1 MLSGLKF
8 IPRDQVDKAQN
19 EDLDDS
25 RRKGKNASSKKEKGR
40 RKKKSSRHGSSDED
54 DLERIGKGSRK
65 KKKWYSSEEC
75 SSYSTGEESQGSS
88 DEDEK
93 KSRNRK
99 KDKKRYGDFSGD
111 EARDRSKKK
120 SRSGTKDYSSEDYS
134 LSNSDDEQKDGRS
147 GREDKQ
153 RKGSKTR
160 GRSKGSQRGSEM
172 ESVRDDLT
180 GHGRGSQSVDSSNT
194 VRKEMGLEWMLR
206 PKENIEREPAT
217 TSDQLEEPQAEE
229 EKREHPRELNPYLK
243 NNGTGYPEDE
253 DGKKAGGNHLMS
265 SAVIGD
271 GGASWRL
278 KALKRAQE
286 QAARDGRNFEE
297 VVEERWGSVG
307 QLAVSVAS
315 RTAASSRA
323 HLHAIYNRKRGLTGE
338 HQTVVEDD
346 NEKKHGKN
354 TDRESLRDGSRR
366 RPDMKVPK
374 LHDSLS
380 WGKRKGQTMSS
391 KDSSLISSALS
402 SLNKFAN
409 DGSFMNEVTRQQD
422 DEPGGSVGSPHS
434 ERKVESESVSLES
447 QKPSASFTVSNQ
459 GLSANQLVAKAL
471 QLRLKGKHEEAE
483 KLMKEAEIIKAKQ
496 VAEEESSRQSSER
509 NTRRYT
515 THDTSVRQR
524 KKEDDADMH
533 LAQTIVQNKKFSIS
547 AQADDEYDFDDGPRR
562 KGRNKGGNEQKLNEK
577 TNFSR
582 RILTQQERCK
592 FCFENPNR
600 PRHLVVAIANFTYLS
615 LPHWQ
620 SVATGHCCILTL
632 QHELATRAVDNNVW
646 DEIRNFKKCL
656 IMMFAKQEKDV
667 VFLETVMGLAQQRRH
682 CLVECIPLPQDIAK
696 QAPLYFKKAID
707 EAEDEWSQHNSKKL
721 IDTSVKGLR
730 GSVPKD
736 FPYFHVE
743 FGLNKGFVHVI
754 DDEQQFKANFGLN
767 VIRGMLKLPEEDSY
781 GRRKHDSEETQRQA
795 VSSFA
800 RDWAPFDWTKQLE

>member
-8 IPRDQVDKAQN
+8 VPRDQVDKAQN
-19 EDLDDS
+19 EDLNDS
-25 RRKGKNASSKKEKGR
+25 RRERNNPVGKKERGR
-40 RKKKSSRHGSSDED
+40 RKKKSYRHGSSDED
-54 DLERIGKGSRK
+54 DLERIGKGSRN
-65 KKKWYSSEEC
+65 KKKWYSSDEC
-75 SSYSTGEESQGSS
+75 SSYSSGKESQSSS
-88 DEDEK
+88 DQDEK
-93 KSRNRK
+93 KRRNK
-99 KDKKRYGDFSGD
+99 KRAKKRYGDSSED

-120 SRSGTKDYSSEDYS
+120 SRNGRKDYSAEDSS
-134 LSNSDDEQKDGRS
+134 LSNSDDEQKDSRS
-147 GREDKQ
+147 GREDKHP
-153 RKGSKTR
+153 KGSKTH
-160 GRSKGSQRGSEM
+160 GRKKGSQRGSEI
-172 ESVRDDLT
+172 ESMGDDLT
-180 GHGRGSQSVDSSNT
+180 GDGRGSQSLDSSNT

-206 PKENIEREPAT
+206 PKDNNEREPAT

-229 EKREHPRELNPYLK
+229 IKREHPRELNPYLK
-243 NNGTGYPEDE
+243 NNGSGYPEVE
-253 DGKKAGGNHLMS
+253 DGKKAGVS
-265 SAVIGD
+265 SSVVGD

-286 QAARDGRNFEE
+286 QSAREGRNLKE

-315 RTAASSRA
+315 RKAASSRA
-323 HLHAIYNRKRGLTGE
+323 HLHAIHNRKRGLTGE
-338 HQTVVEDD
+338 HQTVVEDH
-346 NEKKHGKN
+346 NEKIPGKN
-354 TDRESLRDGSRR
+354 SGRESMRDVSCRR
-366 RPDMKVPK
+366 SEMKVPK

-380 WGKRKGQTMSS
+380 WGKQKRQTMSS
-391 KDSSLISSALS
+391 EDSGLISSALS
-402 SLNKFAN
+402 SLNRFAN
-409 DGSFMNEVTRQQD
+409 DGSFMNEVTRQKD
-422 DEPGGSVGSPHS
+422 DEPGGSVGSPNR
-434 ERKVESESVSLES
+434 ERKVESES
-447 QKPSASFTVSNQ
+447 
-459 GLSANQLVAKAL
+459 
-471 QLRLKGKHEEAE
+471 
-483 KLMKEAEIIKAKQ
+483 KEAENVKAKQ
-496 VAEEESSRQSSER
+496 VAEDESSRPPSER

-515 THDTSVRQR
+515 THDTSIQQR

-533 LAQTIVQNKKFSIS
+533 LAQKIVQNKKFSTS

-562 KGRNKGGNEQKLNEK
+562 KAKKKGGTDQKLNEK
-577 TNFSR
+577 TNFST

-620 SVATGHCCILTL
+620 SVAAGHCCILTL
-632 QHELATRAVDNNVW
+632 QHESATRAVDNNVW

-767 VIRGMLKLPEEDSY
+767 VIRGMLKLPEEDIY
-781 GRRKHDSEETQRQA
+781 GRRKHDSEETQKQA

>member
-1 MLSGLKF
+1 MQSMRRCVPNFQIPSPPRNIEHTDVTQESSVCVCERTLKAF
-8 IPRDQVDKAQN
+8 SSFPILPHLGEHPRMTSPIILFQFLGVLN
-19 EDLDDS
+19 
-25 RRKGKNASSKKEKGR
+25 SKKAKLRELRDRLSKQEKSG
-40 RKKKSSRHGSSDED
+40 KLPEEEED
-54 DLERIGKGSRK
+54 
-65 KKKWYSSEEC
+65 
-75 SSYSTGEESQGSS
+75 EEST
-88 DEDEK
+88 
-93 KSRNRK
+93 
-99 KDKKRYGDFSGD
+99 DKTETFDG
-111 EARDRSKKK
+111 
-120 SRSGTKDYSSEDYS
+120 
-134 LSNSDDEQKDGRS
+134 SDDENS
-147 GREDKQ
+147 EEEST
-153 RKGSKTR
+153 GS
-160 GRSKGSQRGSEM
+160 RSKLGLEM
-172 ESVRDDLT
+172 ILEHLQFCRPNPVPLSVNKTEDAFGVEVPNSLNKERKNPVGD
-180 GHGRGSQSVDSSNT
+180 GRGSQ
-194 VRKEMGLEWMLR
+194 M
-206 PKENIEREPAT
+206 ENLSTPP
-217 TSDQLEEPQAEE
+217 L
-229 EKREHPRELNPYLK
+229 
-243 NNGTGYPEDE
+243 
-253 DGKKAGGNHLMS
+253 DGKKVGVS
-265 SAVIGD
+265 SSVVGD

-286 QAARDGRNFEE
+286 QAARDGRNLKE

-315 RTAASSRA
+315 RKAASSRA
-323 HLHAIYNRKRGLTGE
+323 HLHAIHNRKRGLTGE
-338 HQTVVEDD
+338 HQTVVEDH
-346 NEKKHGKN
+346 NEKIPGKN
-354 TDRESLRDGSRR
+354 TDRESMRDVSCRR
-366 RPDMKVPK
+366 SEMKVPK

-380 WGKRKGQTMSS
+380 WGKQKRQTMSP

-402 SLNKFAN
+402 SLNRFAN
-409 DGSFMNEVTRQQD
+409 DGSFMNEVTRQKD
-422 DEPGGSVGSPHS
+422 DEPGGSIGSPNR
-434 ERKVESESVSLES
+434 ERKVESESV
-447 QKPSASFTVSNQ
+447 PSASFTVNE
-459 GLSANQLVAKAL
+459 GLSANQLAAKAL
-471 QLRLKGKHEEAE
+471 QLRLKGKLEEAE
-483 KLMKEAEIIKAKQ
+483 KLMKEAENVKAKQ
-496 VAEEESSRQSSER
+496 VAEGESSRPPSER

-515 THDTSVRQR
+515 THDTSIRQR

-533 LAQTIVQNKKFSIS
+533 LAQKIVQNKKFSTS

-562 KGRNKGGNEQKLNEK
+562 KAKKKGGTDQKLNEK
-577 TNFSR
+577 TNFST

-620 SVATGHCCILTL
+620 SVAAGHCCILTL
-632 QHELATRAVDNNVW
+632 QHESATRAVDNNVW

-767 VIRGMLKLPEEDSY
+767 LIRGMLKLREEDIY
-781 GRRKHDSEETQRQA
+781 GRRKHDSEETQKQA